1 MVNDLTAQCNVVQK
15 RRRVIPLGGVN
26 FIIILHHFSLFWCPL
41 HVFEPNCMIFVC
53 FNKLLIMV
61 NDLTAQCNVVQKRRR
76 VIPLGGVNFTIF
88 LHHFS
93 VFGVRYMYLNLT
105 V

>member
-1 MVNDLTAQCNVVQK
+1 MLTAQCNVVQK

-26 FIIILHHFSLFWCPL
+26 FIIFLHHFSLFWCPL

-53 FNKLLIMV
+53 FNKLLVILNV
-61 NDLTAQCNVVQKRRR
+61 LTAQCNVVQKRRR
-76 VIPLGGVNFTIF
+76 VIPLGGVNFIIF
-88 LHHFS
+88 LRHFS
-93 VFGVRYMYLNLT
+93 LFGVRYMYLNLT